1 MNEKEK
7 IEHEIIKNALK
18 MGVLNNPRVSDAQK
32 QQVFENIDRAAM
44 QADWIVE
51 ILRKCGYLG

>member
-32 QQVFENIDRAAM
+32 RQAFENIDRAAM